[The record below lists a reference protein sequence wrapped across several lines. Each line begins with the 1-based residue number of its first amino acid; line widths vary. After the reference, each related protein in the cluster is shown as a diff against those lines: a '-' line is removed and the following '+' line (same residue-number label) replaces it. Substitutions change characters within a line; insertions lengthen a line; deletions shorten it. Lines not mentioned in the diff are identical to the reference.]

1 MATPNLLSLR
11 SSWTRTK
18 RLSKSPTVSTV
29 NASSGKRADAFGVGR
44 PEAVDLDTS
53 PQATPSV
60 LASLVGEANECNAY
74 VDGKQCKALL
84 DTGSQ
89 VTSISESFFKQH
101 LSGRVIQSVD
111 KLLKVVGVTGRE
123 VPFLGYISVNLKF
136 PSGESGVKTG
146 HEILALIVPDTEY
159 NRRVP
164 LVVGTN
170 VMRRFKDECCQGAGD
185 QYLQRTTLSSA
196 WKRAYRHAQH
206 QEQFSSQCDSGRN
219 CVKSTSRRP
228 IAIEAH
234 QTVVVWG
241 MTRSVPNVPLKAIL
255 EPDVNHSGITAT
267 PSLVTLAASGNKCR
281 VPVELTNSTP
291 HRVELRP
298 RAVLARV
305 HLASEIVNGEEP
317 VTNTENVD
325 HEFDLRDTP

>member
-1 MATPNLLSLR
+1 M
-11 SSWTRTK
+11 
-18 RLSKSPTVSTV
+18 
-29 NASSGKRADAFGVGR
+29 
-44 PEAVDLDTS
+44 
-53 PQATPSV
+53 
-60 LASLVGEANECNAY
+60 Y

-89 VTSISESFFKQH
+89 VTSISESFF
-101 LSGRVIQSVD
+101 
-111 KLLKVVGVTGRE
+111 
-123 VPFLGYISVNLKF
+123 PFLGYISVNLKF

-146 HEILALIVPDTEY
+146 HEILALIVPDTED
-159 NRRVP
+159 NRRMP
-164 LVVGTN
+164 LVVGKN
-170 VMRRFKDECCQGAGD
+170 AMGRFKDECCQGAGD

-206 QEQFSSQCDSGRN
+206 QVQFSSQCDSGRN
-219 CVKSTSRRP
+219 SVKSTSRRP

-234 QTVVVWG
+234 ETVVVWG
-241 MTRSVPNVPLKAIL
+241 MMRSVPNVHLKAIL

-291 HRVELRP
+291 HRVELSP

-305 HLASEIVNGEEP
+305 HLASEIVNWVEP
-317 VTNTENVD
+317 VMSTENVD